1 MTMVLKLF
9 VTKSKYLEN
18 YMDFT
23 HLKYIKNVT
32 SWDGKWAYKYG
43 NNYYFPLTKNS
54 YFRLNFHASKDNEN
68 QGVENHAKNLQ
79 KGSFIILSQNNKI
92 ENEKNRY
99 LTHIVELVNEGYED
113 EPQWYKK
120 DEDWKIFRW
129 VKVHW
134 IADFNNIISIP
145 VDKEIMKVNWGYQ
158 GTLAKSLSARNLM
171 NEWGNIDNLRNHL
184 QSVFRPL
191 T

>member
-1 MTMVLKLF
+1 
-9 VTKSKYLEN
+9 
-18 YMDFT
+18 MDFT

-43 NNYYFPLTKNS
+43 NDSYFPLTKNS
-54 YFRLNFHASKDNEN
+54 YFRLNFHASKDKET
-68 QGVENHAKNLQ
+68 QGVDNHAKNLE
-79 KGSFIILSQNNKI
+79 KGSLIILSQNKKI
-92 ENEKNRY
+92 ANEENRY
-99 LTHIVELVNEGYED
+99 LTHIVEVVNEGYED
-113 EPQWYKK
+113 EPQWDKK

-134 IADFNNIISIP
+134 IADFNNISSIP
-145 VDKEIMKVNWGYQ
+145 VDKEVMKVNWSWYN
-158 GTLAKSLSARNLM
+158 TKAKSLSARNLM

-191 T
+191 M